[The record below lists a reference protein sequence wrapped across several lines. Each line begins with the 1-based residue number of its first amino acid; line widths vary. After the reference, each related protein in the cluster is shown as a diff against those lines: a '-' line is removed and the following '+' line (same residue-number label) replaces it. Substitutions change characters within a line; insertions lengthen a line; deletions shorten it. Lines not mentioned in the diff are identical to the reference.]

1 MGINS
6 QVYLFGTVM
15 QESDKLNYKMW
26 LAFISVLIH
35 ILSHCKQVHR
45 HCKKLYV
52 ADLLSCH
59 YMVCV
64 RACVCGSTQFA
75 WQHWNFTQHI
85 CRPIFTAYLANTT
98 LYNAEIFSVLCL
110 FSCDNKIILFYF
122 VTIFYFVDAVYYVPV
137 TATFF
142 LY

>member
-1 MGINS
+1 M
-6 QVYLFGTVM
+6 
-15 QESDKLNYKMW
+15 
-26 LAFISVLIH
+26 
-35 ILSHCKQVHR
+35 
-45 HCKKLYV
+45 
-52 ADLLSCH
+52 
-59 YMVCV
+59 
-64 RACVCGSTQFA
+64 
-75 WQHWNFTQHI
+75 
-85 CRPIFTAYLANTT
+85 FTAYLANTT